1 MKAVLVIAVSSL
13 PLIAS
18 AGADESSALAEE
30 LMEAM
35 EKTAALMTEAMS
47 WDNMK
52 DEYTAIYTDVF
63 TEEELT
69 GLVSFYKSPIGQKFV
84 AKQPELMQRSMQI
97 SQKLMAGLMP
107 KIKALKK
114 ETGEASVEDQE

>member
-69 GLVSFYKSPIGQKFV
+69 
-84 AKQPELMQRSMQI
+84 RS
-97 SQKLMAGLMP
+97 SLPSNPSSCNAP
-107 KIKALKK
+107 CRFHR
-114 ETGEASVEDQE
+114 S

>member
-47 WDNMK
+47 
-52 DEYTAIYTDVF
+52 
-63 TEEELT
+63 
-69 GLVSFYKSPIGQKFV
+69 
-84 AKQPELMQRSMQI
+84 
-97 SQKLMAGLMP
+97 
-107 KIKALKK
+107 
-114 ETGEASVEDQE
+114 